1 MTPVQSLAEEL
12 MTLPTVL
19 TIAGSDSSGGAG
31 IQADLKTMSAFGV
44 FGTTALTAVT
54 AQNTLGVV
62 ESLFLS
68 AQLVARQ
75 IDAVV
80 EDMGVDAAKT
90 GMLGTAEVVE
100 VVAERIGRHGIT
112 NLVVDPVMVAT
123 SGASLMEDD
132 ALIALRAVLI
142 PRAYIVTP
150 NAPEAE
156 ALSGVR
162 VVSLETM
169 EEAARAVHSLGAA
182 NVLVKAGHIEGGAT
196 DVLFDG
202 ESITRFSAE
211 RIECGKIHGTGCTLS
226 AAIASGLALGLE
238 LTDAIVKAKSFVTRG
253 IAAALDMGT
262 GSALVNH
269 FVKPSG
275 E

>member
-1 MTPVQSLAEEL
+1 MTV
-12 MTLPTVL
+12 PTAL

-44 FGTTALTAVT
+44 FGATALTAVT
-54 AQNTLGVV
+54 AQNTLGVA

-68 AQLVARQ
+68 AGLVARQ

-80 EDMGVDAAKT
+80 QDMGVDAAKT
-90 GMLGTAEVVE
+90 GMLGTAEVIE
-100 VVAERIGRHGIT
+100 IVAERVGRHGIR
-112 NLVVDPVMVAT
+112 NLVVDPVMIAT
-123 SGASLMEDD
+123 SGDSLIEDD
-132 ALIALRAVLI
+132 AVVALRTVLI
-142 PRAYIVTP
+142 PRAYLVTP

-156 ALSGVR
+156 VLSGVR

-182 NVLVKAGHIEGGAT
+182 NVLVKAGHVEGSAT

-202 ESITRFSAE
+202 ESITRFSAD
-211 RIECGKIHGTGCTLS
+211 RIEGGKIHGTGCTLS

-238 LTDAIVKAKSFVTRG
+238 LTDAVVKAKSFVTRG
-253 IAAALDMGT
+253 IAAALDMG
-262 GSALVNH
+262 
-269 FVKPSG
+269 
-275 E
+275 

>member
-1 MTPVQSLAEEL
+1 MEDEMTVPIA
-12 MTLPTVL
+12 L

-44 FGTTALTAVT
+44 FGATALTAVT
-54 AQNTLGVV
+54 AQNTLGVA

-68 AQLVARQ
+68 ARLVASQ
-75 IDAVV
+75 IDVV
-80 EDMGVDAAKT
+80 VADVGVDAAKT
-90 GMLGTAEVVE
+90 GMLGTAEVIE
-100 VVAERIGRHGIT
+100 VVAERVRRHGIPF
-112 NLVVDPVMVAT
+112 LVVDPVMIAK
-123 SGASLMEDD
+123 SGASLLEDD
-132 ALIALRAVLI
+132 AVVALRTVF
-142 PRAYIVTP
+142 
-150 NAPEAE
+150 
-156 ALSGVR
+156 SGVR

-182 NVLVKAGHIEGGAT
+182 NVLVKAGHIEGSAT

-211 RIECGKIHGTGCTLS
+211 RIEGGKIHGTGCTLS

-262 GSALVNH
+262 GSAFVNH

>member
-1 MTPVQSLAEEL
+1 MTV
-12 MTLPTVL
+12 PTAL

-44 FGTTALTAVT
+44 FGATALTAVT
-54 AQNTLGVV
+54 AQNTLGVA

-68 AQLVARQ
+68 AQLVAGQ

-80 EDMGVDAAKT
+80 QDMGIDAAKT
-90 GMLGTAEVVE
+90 GMLGTAEVIE
-100 VVAERIGRHGIT
+100 IVAERVGRHGIR
-112 NLVVDPVMVAT
+112 NLVVDPVMIAT
-123 SGASLMEDD
+123 SGASLIEDD
-132 ALIALRAVLI
+132 AVVALRTALM
-142 PRAYIVTP
+142 PRAYLVTP

-156 ALSGVR
+156 VLSGVR

-182 NVLVKAGHIEGGAT
+182 NVLVKAGHVEGSAT

-202 ESITRFSAE
+202 ESITRFSAD
-211 RIECGKIHGTGCTLS
+211 RIEGGKIHGTGCTLS

-269 FVKPSG
+269 FVKSSVK
-275 E
+275 

>member
-1 MTPVQSLAEEL
+1 MTVPIA
-12 MTLPTVL
+12 L

-54 AQNTLGVV
+54 AQSTLGVA

-90 GMLGTAEVVE
+90 GMLGTAEVIE

-112 NLVVDPVMVAT
+112 NLVVDPVMIAT

-132 ALIALRAVLI
+132 AVLALRTVLI
-142 PRAYIVTP
+142 PRAYVVTP

-182 NVLVKAGHIEGGAT
+182 NVLVKAGHIEGSAT

-211 RIECGKIHGTGCTLS
+211 RIEGGKIHGTGCTLS

>member
-1 MTPVQSLAEEL
+1 MEDRMTVPIA
-12 MTLPTVL
+12 L

-44 FGTTALTAVT
+44 FGATALTAVT
-54 AQNTLGVV
+54 AQNTLGVA

-68 AQLVARQ
+68 ARLVASQ
-75 IDAVV
+75 IDVV
-80 EDMGVDAAKT
+80 VADVGIDAAKT
-90 GMLGTAEVVE
+90 GMLGTAEVIE
-100 VVAERIGRHGIT
+100 VVAERVSRHGIP
-112 NLVVDPVMVAT
+112 NLVVDPVMIAT
-123 SGASLMEDD
+123 SGASLIEDD
-132 ALIALRAVLI
+132 AVVALRTVLI

-182 NVLVKAGHIEGGAT
+182 NVLVKAGHIEGSAT

-211 RIECGKIHGTGCTLS
+211 RIEGGKIHGTGCTLS

-262 GSALVNH
+262 GSAFVNH
-269 FVKPSG
+269 FVEPSG